1 MTVHCSQCGLVDTVY
16 CAARCTND
24 CSMWLVQCTLGILQ
38 CALCNS
44 QLVAVYTIQLLAVIT
59 MQGITLDITS
69 EQYISAAVTVF
80 ISKLALCYFKKKLY
94 SKVHTGH
101 STTQCTQ
108 DATTQCTQDALLDTV
123 HTNTALHTAPLH
135 CSTLYRPGLFLF
147 GPAYSGGYA
156 FARPQFE

>member
-1 MTVHCSQCGLVDTVY
+1 
-16 CAARCTND
+16 
-24 CSMWLVQCTLGILQ
+24 
-38 CALCNS
+38 
-44 QLVAVYTIQLLAVIT
+44 

-108 DATTQCTQDALLDTV
+108 DATTQCTQDTTTECTQDALLDTV

-156 FARPQFE
+156 FARLQFE